1 MKFKSS
7 TGSVVTGVLPI
18 RQPRQQAVDFYKRKF
33 GEAASVMKTDRAT
46 SISTGGH
53 DKNKVLVN
61 ITSEEE
67 KTRIAIVRIT
77 RTEN

>member
-1 MKFKSS
+1 MVFLAQ
-7 TGSVVTGVLPI
+7 VLLIALLARPKI
-18 RQPRQQAVDFYKRKF
+18 N
-33 GEAASVMKTDRAT
+33 GGAASVMKTDRAT